1 MKSIRS
7 AIANRVRL
15 EYSVFVRFLTN
26 CKVNLLGAL
35 PAKSAHKSLIKKDKI
50 EWLNNNGL
58 RYYFDEII
66 YVNGSRS
73 KIDYGGPN
81 SILIDDF
88 PKTQGSFKE
97 KGYPFILH
105 KSAKETIEHLNWF
118 EYKGA

>member
-1 MKSIRS
+1 M
-7 AIANRVRL
+7 
-15 EYSVFVRFLTN
+15 
-26 CKVNLLGAL
+26 